1 MPKGNPMTRQPAVA
15 GQFYPGDEKGL
26 KRELERYIVRVE
38 KKESALAALAPHAA
52 YMYSGG
58 VAGAVY
64 SRMEIPDIIVIM
76 CPNHSGLGARAA
88 IMLNGTW
95 EIPGTSIPIHT
106 QLAEDILKNSKE
118 LEEDSLAHLR
128 EHSLEVHL
136 PFLFYLNPHI
146 SFVPICLMG
155 RNYSFCEDIGK
166 AVASAIKERKE
177 KALIVASSDMT
188 HYESH
193 DEAKKKDKKAIDRV
207 LALDPEGL
215 LDTVRKQ
222 GITMCGVIPATAMLV
237 AAKELGARRAELVK
251 YATSGEVSGD
261 YDQVVGYAGILVS

>member
-26 KRELERYIVRVE
+26 KRELERYIVKGQ
-38 KKESALAALAPHAA
+38 KKVTALGALAPHAG
-52 YMYSGG
+52 YMYSGA

-64 SRMEIPDIIVIM
+64 SRIEIPDLIVIM
-76 CPNHSGLGARAA
+76 CPNHSGLGARAS

-95 EIPGTSIPIHT
+95 EIPGASVPIHS
-106 QLAEDILKNSKE
+106 QLAEDILNNSKE
-118 LEEDSLAHLR
+118 LEQDSLAHLR

-136 PFLFYLNPHI
+136 PFLYYLNPKI

-155 RNYSFCEDIGK
+155 RSYSFCEDIGK
-166 AVASAIKERKE
+166 AVASAVKERKQ

-193 DEAKKKDKKAIDRV
+193 DEAKKKDRKAIDRI
-207 LALDPEGL
+207 LDLDPEGL
-215 LDTVRKQ
+215 LDIVRTE
-222 GITMCGVIPATAMLV
+222 GISMCGVIPATAMLV
-237 AAKELGARRAELVK
+237 AAKELGAHRAELVK